1 MCETPLIQGKQTSLR
16 KIRESDIDDRLLIYI
31 QVRMNQMNHKGTIPL
46 QTERLLLRRFVISDV
61 ENSYNNWFSDPDVA
75 FYMRW
80 NAHTDIKQTEE
91 MLSKF
96 ILNYGKLDF
105 YRWAITFRTDN
116 EVIGAIG
123 FHIDDE
129 FDMIADVSYTLGK
142 KFWGQGV
149 ITEALKEVLRFGLL
163 DVGINRIEAFH
174 SINNP
179 ASGKVM
185 KKSGMKYEG
194 HSRQKYKSHT
204 GLEDCDLYAIIRS
217 DLSNSVL

>member
-1 MCETPLIQGKQTSLR
+1 
-16 KIRESDIDDRLLIYI
+16 
-31 QVRMNQMNHKGTIPL
+31 MNHKGTIPL
-46 QTERLLLRRFVISDV
+46 QTERLLLRRFVLSDV
-61 ENSYNNWFSDPDVA
+61 EIAYVNWFSDPDVA

-80 NAHTDIKQTEE
+80 DAHTDIKQTEE

-96 ILNYGKLDF
+96 ISNYEEINF
-105 YRWAITFRTDN
+105 YRWAITFRTSN

-123 FHIDDE
+123 FHIDDD

-142 KFWGQGV
+142 AFWGQGIV
-149 ITEALKEVLRFGLL
+149 TEALTEILRFGLL

-185 KKSGMKYEG
+185 RKSGMTYEG
-194 HSRQKYKSHT
+194 HSRQKYKSHA
-204 GLEDCDLYAIIRS
+204 GFENCDLYAIIRS
-217 DLSNSVL
+217 DLLSSAL